1 MTKPV
6 EIHQE
11 NTLRTPKYTMGTQ
24 IYNGNSGAGHVK
36 LANRKRL
43 ANFTFPY
50 YRIFDSQ
57 GESCSARQTGYRQR

>member
-1 MTKPV
+1 MTKSV

-36 LANRKRL
+36 LANRKRV
-43 ANFTFPY
+43 
-50 YRIFDSQ
+50 S
-57 GESCSARQTGYRQR
+57 